1 MNVNDLY
8 NAQFGG
14 GNGILID
21 DTALH
26 NGVFYAIKAL
36 DGSVSVDGA
45 NCVTNVI
52 DGGATFPIPEGTTI
66 YGNFTSLKLTGGK
79 VIAYYK

>member
-21 DTALH
+21 DNALH
-26 NGVFYAIKAL
+26 SGVFYAVTAL
-36 DGSVSVDGA
+36 TNDVTVDA
-45 NCVTNVI
+45 DACVTNIV
-52 DGGATFPIPEGTTI
+52 DAADFPIPEGATI